1 MKKDMKFIISF
12 SKRKIL
18 FIIFGLINVLLSN
31 IILQILLLFNSIVF
45 STFFSQLFNFS
56 FGFYFYGKNVFSVRI
71 LNQYHFLK
79 YLCLNI
85 ILWNSNW
92 LIINHFSL
100 LGYSKNLIALL
111 IIPLLALISYS
122 LQRYIIFI

>member
-1 MKKDMKFIISF
+1 MKKDIKFIFSF
-12 SKRKIL
+12 FKRKIL

-31 IILQILLLFNSIVF
+31 IILQILLLYNSILF
-45 STFFSQLFNFS
+45 STFFSQSFNFL
-56 FGFYFYGKNVFSVRI
+56 FGYYFYGKKVFSVRV
-71 LNQYHFLK
+71 LNRTHFLK
-79 YLCLNI
+79 YLFLNI

-92 LIINHFSL
+92 LIINHLSL

-111 IIPLLALISYS
+111 IIPFLALISYS